1 MLHTKSYHKG
11 HPNPQ
16 KYRENYLSLDGEW
29 DFLFDENDEGMMKEY
44 YKELLVNPCFL
55 AHSAIFSLV

>member
-16 KYRENYLSLDGEW
+16 KYRENYILLNGTW
-29 DFLFDENDEGMMKEY
+29 DFLFDERDEGIDKQYFKEFP
-44 YKELLVNPCFL
+44 KKN
-55 AHSAIFSLV
+55 